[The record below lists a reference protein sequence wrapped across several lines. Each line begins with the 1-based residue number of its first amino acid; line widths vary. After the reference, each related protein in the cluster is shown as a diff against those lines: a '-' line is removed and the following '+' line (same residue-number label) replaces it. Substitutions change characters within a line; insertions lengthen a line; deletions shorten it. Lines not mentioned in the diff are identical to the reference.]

1 MGILVTSVKQRRREE
16 GSNGERFRME
26 GGFRLETYLVYA
38 SLCTHAPSWKRL
50 EGASFSVSYRCRSRR
65 LSGLRVCGSLS
76 HQSIHLIAVKA
87 SKVYMGLA
95 IF

>member
-16 GSNGERFRME
+16 GAME
-26 GGFRLETYLVYA
+26 SDFGWRGFRLETYLVYA